1 MDLVLLAH
9 VALAGV
15 VVVLLVVTVATLPWR
30 ADEILALRR
39 VGVAASSVL
48 ADRVRRWW
56 RSL

>member
-1 MDLVLLAH
+1 MDLLL
-9 VALAGV
+9 LGV